1 MMRIK
6 SAFLALKKRFLFS
19 VLLLIQITFG
29 LATITSS
36 INVFY
41 NLHHLND
48 KSSSVLNV
56 DKTYL
61 INFETTADR
70 LQSKK
75 FNKEQIQEVYK
86 TIQQNKD
93 VISYGTYEQRV
104 IEIESSNRPLQTSM
118 ITDLKHKTFR
128 DDRPTIKTIFVDEN
142 YYKMLHLPLKSEEG
156 FLHEDFKK
164 NSEEKTK
171 VLMGSY
177 FKKYFQVG
185 DTINNQYTIIGFL
198 PENKFIVN
206 NNNPL
211 NAYLK
216 LDYAMIMP
224 MSSNRYEKYEAMFLR
239 LHQSTVLYLRK
250 DADVKKL
257 EESILLKGN
266 DGTFYLKSLG
276 NEINEGVTLDSY
288 SEIPQLIVG
297 ILFVLFSIVGIVVTT
312 IISILMRKRE
322 FGIKIAFGESK
333 FGMFIQIVLENI
345 IVAIV
350 GLGMSLVYF
359 SWRYGALLQMSK
371 DIKTATVLDFKL
383 DMPIL
388 FLVFL
393 FLLMIIIVSNVI
405 VFLYI
410 RKLEPKTLIGGME

>member
-6 SAFLALKKRFLFS
+6 SAFIALKKRFLFS

-48 KSSSVLNV
+48 KSSSALNV

-61 INFETTADR
+61 VTFERTTDR
-70 LQSKK
+70 LQSNQ
-75 FNKEQIQEVYK
+75 FNKEQIKAVYN
-86 TIQQNKD
+86 TIHQNKD
-93 VISYGTYEQRV
+93 VISYGTYEESL
-104 IEIESSNRPLQTSM
+104 IEIESSNRPLQNNM
-118 ITDLKHKTFR
+118 IADLKHKTFH
-128 DDRPTIKTIFVDEN
+128 DERPTVQTIVVDEN
-142 YYKMLHLPLKSEEG
+142 YYKLLGLHLKPKEG
-156 FLHEDFKK
+156 FLHEDFPK

-198 PENKFIVN
+198 PENKFIVDN
-206 NNNPL
+206 NTTNV
-211 NAYLK
+211 YLK

-224 MSSNRYEKYEAMFLR
+224 MSSNRYENYEGMFLR
-239 LHQSTVLYLRK
+239 LHQSTVLHLRK

-257 EESILLKGN
+257 EESIQLKGN
-266 DGTFYLKSLG
+266 GGTFHLKNLG
-276 NEINEGVTLDSY
+276 DEINIDVTLNSY
-288 SEIPQLIVG
+288 SELPQLIVG
-297 ILFVLFSIVGIVVTT
+297 ILFILFSIVGMAVTT
-312 IISILMRKRE
+312 IVSILMRKRE
-322 FGIKIAFGESK
+322 FGIKIVFGESK

-350 GLGMSLVYF
+350 GLGMSIAYF
-359 SWRYGALLQMSK
+359 SWRYGKLLQMSK
-371 DIKTATVLDFKL
+371 DFKAVSALDFKL

-393 FLLMIIIVSNVI
+393 FLLLIIIVSNVI
-405 VFLYI
+405 VFLFI

>member
-48 KSSSVLNV
+48 KSSSVLNA

-61 INFETTADR
+61 VTFEMTTDK
-70 LQSKK
+70 LQSNK

-93 VISYGTYEQRV
+93 VISYGTYEARV
-104 IEIESSNRPLQTSM
+104 IEIESSNRPFQNSM

-128 DDRPTIKTIFVDEN
+128 DDRPTITTIFVDEN
-142 YYKMLHLPLKSEEG
+142 YYKMLQLPLKSEEG

-185 DTINNQYTIIGFL
+185 DTINNQYTITGFL

-206 NNNPL
+206 NNTT
-211 NAYLK
+211 NAYSK
-216 LDYAMIMP
+216 LDYVMIIP
-224 MSSNRYEKYEAMFLR
+224 MSSNRVEKYEAMFLR

-257 EESILLKGN
+257 EESIQLKGN
-266 DGTFYLKSLG
+266 GGTFYLKNLG
-276 NEINEGVTLDSY
+276 DEINEDVTFNSY

-297 ILFVLFSIVGIVVTT
+297 ILFILFSIVGIVVTT

-359 SWRYGALLQMSK
+359 SWRYGVLLQMSK
-371 DIKTATVLDFKL
+371 DLKESTVLDFKL
-383 DMPIL
+383 NMPIL

-393 FLLMIIIVSNVI
+393 FLLLIIVVSNVI
-405 VFLYI
+405 VFLFI

>member
-48 KSSSVLNV
+48 KSSSVLNA

-61 INFETTADR
+61 VTFEMTTDK
-70 LQSKK
+70 LQSNK

-93 VISYGTYEQRV
+93 VISYGTYEARV
-104 IEIESSNRPLQTSM
+104 IEIESSNRPFQNSM

-128 DDRPTIKTIFVDEN
+128 DDRPTITTIFVDEN
-142 YYKMLHLPLKSEEG
+142 YYKMLQLPLKSEEG
-156 FLHEDFKK
+156 FLHEDFQK

-185 DTINNQYTIIGFL
+185 DTINNQYTITGFL

-206 NNNPL
+206 NNKT
-211 NAYLK
+211 NAYSK
-216 LDYAMIMP
+216 LDYVMIIP
-224 MSSNRYEKYEAMFLR
+224 MSSNRVEKYEAMFLR

-257 EESILLKGN
+257 EESIQLKGN
-266 DGTFYLKSLG
+266 GGTFYLKNLG
-276 NEINEGVTLDSY
+276 DEINEDVTFNSY

-297 ILFVLFSIVGIVVTT
+297 ILFILFSIVGIVVTT

-359 SWRYGALLQMSK
+359 SWRYGVLLQMSK
-371 DIKTATVLDFKL
+371 DLKESTVLDFKL
-383 DMPIL
+383 NMPIL

-393 FLLMIIIVSNVI
+393 FLLLIIVVSNVI
-405 VFLYI
+405 VFLFI

>member
-1 MMRIK
+1 MRIK
-6 SAFLALKKRFLFS
+6 SAFIALKKRFLFS

-41 NLHHLND
+41 NLNYLND
-48 KSSSVLNV
+48 KSSSVLNG

-61 INFETTADR
+61 VTFEMTTDR
-70 LQSKK
+70 LQSNP
-75 FNKEQIQEVYK
+75 FNKEKIQAVYN
-86 TIQQNKD
+86 TIHQNKD
-93 VISYGTYEQRV
+93 VISYGTYEERV
-104 IEIESSNRPLQTSM
+104 IEIESSNRPFQNSM
-118 ITDLKHKTFR
+118 ITDLKHKTFH
-128 DDRPTIKTIFVDEN
+128 DERPTIKTIFVDEN
-142 YYKMLHLPLKSEEG
+142 YYKMLHLPLKPEEG
-156 FLHEDFKK
+156 FSYDDFQK

-185 DTINNQYTIIGFL
+185 DTINNQYTITGFL

-206 NNNPL
+206 NNTTNT
-211 NAYLK
+211 YLK

-224 MSSNRYEKYEAMFLR
+224 MSFDRFEKYEAMFLR
-239 LHQSTVLYLRK
+239 LHQSTVLYLQK
-250 DADVKKL
+250 GADVKKL
-257 EESILLKGN
+257 EESIQLKGN
-266 DGTFYLKSLG
+266 GGTFHLKSLG
-276 NEINEGVTLDSY
+276 DEINEDVTLNGY

-297 ILFVLFSIVGIVVTT
+297 ILFIVFSIVGIVVTT
-312 IISILMRKRE
+312 IVSILMRKRE

-345 IVAIV
+345 IVAIT
-350 GLGMSLVYF
+350 GLGMSIAYF
-359 SWRYGALLQMSK
+359 SWRYGVLLQMSK
-371 DIKTATVLDFKL
+371 DLKEATVLDFKL

-393 FLLMIIIVSNVI
+393 FLLLIIIVSNVT
-405 VFLYI
+405 VFLFI

>member
-1 MMRIK
+1 MRIK
-6 SAFLALKKRFLFS
+6 SAFIALKKRFLFS

-48 KSSSVLNV
+48 KSSSALNV

-61 INFETTADR
+61 VTFERTTDR
-70 LQSKK
+70 LQSNQ
-75 FNKEQIQEVYK
+75 FNKEQIQAFYN
-86 TIQQNKD
+86 TIHQNKD
-93 VISYGTYEQRV
+93 VISYGTYEESL
-104 IEIESSNRPLQTSM
+104 IEIESSNRPLQNNM
-118 ITDLKHKTFR
+118 IADLKHKTFH
-128 DDRPTIKTIFVDEN
+128 DERPTVQTIVVDEN
-142 YYKMLHLPLKSEEG
+142 YYKLLGLHLKPKEG
-156 FLHEDFKK
+156 FLHEDFPK

-198 PENKFIVN
+198 PENKFIVDN
-206 NNNPL
+206 NTTNV
-211 NAYLK
+211 YLK

-224 MSSNRYEKYEAMFLR
+224 MSSNRYENYEGMFLR
-239 LHQSTVLYLRK
+239 LHQSTVLHLRK

-257 EESILLKGN
+257 EESIQLKGN
-266 DGTFYLKSLG
+266 GGTFHLKNLG
-276 NEINEGVTLDSY
+276 DEINIDVTLNSY
-288 SEIPQLIVG
+288 SELPQLIVG
-297 ILFVLFSIVGIVVTT
+297 ILFILFSIVGMAVTT
-312 IISILMRKRE
+312 IVSILMRKRE
-322 FGIKIAFGESK
+322 FGIKIVFGESK

-345 IVAIV
+345 IVAIA
-350 GLGMSLVYF
+350 GLGMSIAYF
-359 SWRYGALLQMSK
+359 SWRYGKLLQMSK
-371 DIKTATVLDFKL
+371 DFKAVSALDFKL

-393 FLLMIIIVSNVI
+393 FLLLIIIVSNVI
-405 VFLYI
+405 VFLFI

>member
-1 MMRIK
+1 MRIK
-6 SAFLALKKRFLFS
+6 SAFIALKKRFLFS

-41 NLHHLND
+41 NLHYLND

-61 INFETTADR
+61 VTFEMTTDR
-70 LQSKK
+70 LQSNQ
-75 FNKEQIQEVYK
+75 FNEEKIQSVYN
-86 TIQQNKD
+86 TIHQNKD
-93 VISYGTYEQRV
+93 VISYGTYEERV
-104 IEIESSNRPLQTSM
+104 IEIESSNRPFQNSM
-118 ITDLKHKTFR
+118 ITDLKHKTFH
-128 DDRPTIKTIFVDEN
+128 DERPTIKTIFVDEN
-142 YYKMLHLPLKSEEG
+142 YYRMLRLPLKPEEG
-156 FLHEDFKK
+156 FSYDDFQK

-206 NNNPL
+206 NNMTNT
-211 NAYLK
+211 YLK

-224 MSSNRYEKYEAMFLR
+224 MSFDRFEKYEAMFLR
-239 LHQSTVLYLRK
+239 LHQSTVLYLQK
-250 DADVKKL
+250 GADVKKL
-257 EESILLKGN
+257 EDSIQLKGN
-266 DGTFYLKSLG
+266 GGTFHLKSLG
-276 NEINEGVTLDSY
+276 DEINEDVTLNGY

-297 ILFVLFSIVGIVVTT
+297 ILFIVFSIVGIVVTT
-312 IISILMRKRE
+312 IVSILMRKRE

-333 FGMFIQIVLENI
+333 FGMFIQILLENI
-345 IVAIV
+345 IVAIT
-350 GLGMSLVYF
+350 GLGMSIAYF
-359 SWRYGALLQMSK
+359 SWRYGVLLQMSK
-371 DIKTATVLDFKL
+371 DLKEATVLDFKL

-393 FLLMIIIVSNVI
+393 FLLLIIIVSNVI
-405 VFLYI
+405 VFLFI
-410 RKLEPKTLIGGME
+410 RKLEPKILIGGME

>member
-1 MMRIK
+1 MRIK

-41 NLHHLND
+41 NLHYLND

-61 INFETTADR
+61 VTFEMTTDR
-70 LQSKK
+70 LQSNQ
-75 FNKEQIQEVYK
+75 FNKEKIQAVYN
-86 TIQQNKD
+86 TIHQNKD
-93 VISYGTYEQRV
+93 VISYGTYEERV
-104 IEIESSNRPLQTSM
+104 IEIESSNRPFQNSM
-118 ITDLKHKTFR
+118 ITDLKHKTFH
-128 DDRPTIKTIFVDEN
+128 DERPTIKTIFVDEN
-142 YYKMLHLPLKSEEG
+142 YYKMLHLPLKPEES
-156 FLHEDFKK
+156 FSHDDFQK

-185 DTINNQYTIIGFL
+185 DTINNQYTITGFL

-206 NNNPL
+206 NNTTNT
-211 NAYLK
+211 YLK

-224 MSSNRYEKYEAMFLR
+224 MSFDRFEKYEAMFLR
-239 LHQSTVLYLRK
+239 LHQSTVLYLQK
-250 DADVKKL
+250 GADVKKL
-257 EESILLKGN
+257 EEEIQLKGN
-266 DGTFYLKSLG
+266 GGTFHLKSLG
-276 NEINEGVTLDSY
+276 DEINEDVTLNGY

-297 ILFVLFSIVGIVVTT
+297 ILFIVFSIVGIVVTT
-312 IISILMRKRE
+312 IVSILMRKRE

-345 IVAIV
+345 IVAIT
-350 GLGMSLVYF
+350 GLGMSIAYF
-359 SWRYGALLQMSK
+359 SWRYGVLLQMSK
-371 DIKTATVLDFKL
+371 DLKEATVLDFKL

-388 FLVFL
+388 LLVFL
-393 FLLMIIIVSNVI
+393 FLLLIIIVSNVI
-405 VFLYI
+405 VFLFI

>member
-1 MMRIK
+1 MRIK

-41 NLHHLND
+41 NLYHLND

-61 INFETTADR
+61 VTFERTTDR
-70 LQSKK
+70 LQSNQ
-75 FNKEQIQEVYK
+75 FNKEQIQAVYN
-86 TIQQNKD
+86 TIHQNKD
-93 VISYGTYEQRV
+93 VISYGTYEESL
-104 IEIESSNRPLQTSM
+104 IEIESSNRPLQNSM
-118 ITDLKHKTFR
+118 IADLKHKTFH
-128 DDRPTIKTIFVDEN
+128 DERPTVQTIVVDEN
-142 YYKMLHLPLKSEEG
+142 YYKLLHLPLKPEEV
-156 FLHEDFKK
+156 FLHEDFQK
-164 NSEEKTK
+164 NSEDKTK

-198 PENKFIVN
+198 PENKFIVDN
-206 NNNPL
+206 NSTNV
-211 NAYLK
+211 YLK

-224 MSSNRYEKYEAMFLR
+224 MSFDRYENYEGMFLR
-239 LHQSTVLYLRK
+239 LHQSTVLHLQK
-250 DADVKKL
+250 DADIKKL
-257 EESILLKGN
+257 EESIQLKGN
-266 DGTFYLKSLG
+266 GGTFHLKNLG
-276 NEINEGVTLDSY
+276 DEINIDFTLNSY
-288 SEIPQLIVG
+288 SEIPQLIIG
-297 ILFVLFSIVGIVVTT
+297 ILFILFSIVGIVVTT
-312 IISILMRKRE
+312 IVSILMRKRE
-322 FGIKIAFGESK
+322 FGIKIVFGESK

-350 GLGMSLVYF
+350 GLAMSLVYF
-359 SWRYGALLQMSK
+359 SWRYGRLLQMSK
-371 DIKTATVLDFKL
+371 DFKVASVLDFKL

-393 FLLMIIIVSNVI
+393 FLLLIIVVSNVI
-405 VFLYI
+405 VFLFI

>member
-48 KSSSVLNV
+48 KSSSVLNA

-61 INFETTADR
+61 VTFEMTTDK
-70 LQSKK
+70 LQSNK

-86 TIQQNKD
+86 TFQQNKD
-93 VISYGTYEQRV
+93 VISYGTYETRV
-104 IEIESSNRPLQTSM
+104 IEIESSNRPFQNSM

-128 DDRPTIKTIFVDEN
+128 DDRPTITTIFVDEN
-142 YYKMLHLPLKSEEG
+142 YYKMLQLPLKSEEG
-156 FLHEDFKK
+156 FLHEDFQK

-185 DTINNQYTIIGFL
+185 DTINNQYTITGFL

-206 NNNPL
+206 NNTT
-211 NAYLK
+211 NAYSK
-216 LDYAMIMP
+216 LDYVMIIP
-224 MSSNRYEKYEAMFLR
+224 MSSNRVEKYEAMFLR

-257 EESILLKGN
+257 EESIQLKGN
-266 DGTFYLKSLG
+266 GGTFYLKNLG
-276 NEINEGVTLDSY
+276 DEINEDVTFNSY

-297 ILFVLFSIVGIVVTT
+297 ILFILFSIVGIVVTT
-312 IISILMRKRE
+312 IISFLMRKRE

-359 SWRYGALLQMSK
+359 SWRYGVLLQMSK
-371 DIKTATVLDFKL
+371 DLKESTVLDFKL
-383 DMPIL
+383 NMPIL

-393 FLLMIIIVSNVI
+393 FLLLIIVVSNVI
-405 VFLYI
+405 VFLFI

>member
-1 MMRIK
+1 MRIK

-61 INFETTADR
+61 VTFERTTDR
-70 LQSKK
+70 LQSNQ
-75 FNKEQIQEVYK
+75 FNKEQIQAVYN
-86 TIQQNKD
+86 TIHQNKD
-93 VISYGTYEQRV
+93 VISYGTYEESL
-104 IEIESSNRPLQTSM
+104 IEIESSNRPLQNSM
-118 ITDLKHKTFR
+118 IADLKHKTFH
-128 DDRPTIKTIFVDEN
+128 DERPTVQTIVVDEN
-142 YYKMLHLPLKSEEG
+142 YYKLLHLPLKPEEV
-156 FLHEDFKK
+156 FLHEDFQK
-164 NSEEKTK
+164 NSEDKTK

-198 PENKFIVN
+198 PENKFIVDN
-206 NNNPL
+206 NSTNV
-211 NAYLK
+211 YLK

-224 MSSNRYEKYEAMFLR
+224 MSFDRYENYEGMFLR
-239 LHQSTVLYLRK
+239 LHQSTVLHLQK
-250 DADVKKL
+250 DADIKKL
-257 EESILLKGN
+257 EESIQLKGN
-266 DGTFYLKSLG
+266 GGTFHLKNLG
-276 NEINEGVTLDSY
+276 DEINIDFTLNSY
-288 SEIPQLIVG
+288 SEIPQLIIG
-297 ILFVLFSIVGIVVTT
+297 ILFILFSIVGIVVTT
-312 IISILMRKRE
+312 IVSILMRKRE
-322 FGIKIAFGESK
+322 FGIKIVFGESK

-359 SWRYGALLQMSK
+359 SWRYGRLLQMSK
-371 DIKTATVLDFKL
+371 DFKVASVLDFKL

-393 FLLMIIIVSNVI
+393 FLLLIIVVSNVI
-405 VFLYI
+405 VFLFI

>member
-61 INFETTADR
+61 VTFERTTDR
-70 LQSKK
+70 LQSNQ
-75 FNKEQIQEVYK
+75 FNKEQIQAVYN
-86 TIQQNKD
+86 TIHQNKD
-93 VISYGTYEQRV
+93 VISYGTYEESL
-104 IEIESSNRPLQTSM
+104 IEIESSNRPLQNSM
-118 ITDLKHKTFR
+118 IADLKHKTFH
-128 DDRPTIKTIFVDEN
+128 DERPTVQTIVVDEN
-142 YYKMLHLPLKSEEG
+142 YYKLLHLPLKPEEV
-156 FLHEDFKK
+156 FLHEDFQK
-164 NSEEKTK
+164 NSEDKTK

-206 NNNPL
+206 NNSTNV
-211 NAYLK
+211 YLK

-224 MSSNRYEKYEAMFLR
+224 MSSDRYENYEGMFLR
-239 LHQSTVLYLRK
+239 LHQSTVLHLQK
-250 DADVKKL
+250 DADIKKL
-257 EESILLKGN
+257 EESIQLKGN
-266 DGTFYLKSLG
+266 GGTFHLKNLG
-276 NEINEGVTLDSY
+276 AEINIDVTLNSY
-288 SEIPQLIVG
+288 SEIPQLIIG
-297 ILFVLFSIVGIVVTT
+297 ILFILFSIVGIVVTT
-312 IISILMRKRE
+312 IVSILMRKRE
-322 FGIKIAFGESK
+322 FGIKIVFGESK

-345 IVAIV
+345 IVAIA
-350 GLGMSLVYF
+350 GLGMSIAYF
-359 SWRYGALLQMSK
+359 SWRYGKLLQMSK
-371 DIKTATVLDFKL
+371 DFRAVSVLDFKL
-383 DMPIL
+383 NMPIL

-393 FLLMIIIVSNVI
+393 FLLLIIVVSNVI
-405 VFLYI
+405 VFLFI

>member
-1 MMRIK
+1 MRIK

-41 NLHHLND
+41 NLYHLND

-61 INFETTADR
+61 VTFERTTDR
-70 LQSKK
+70 LQSNQ
-75 FNKEQIQEVYK
+75 FNKEQIQAVYN
-86 TIQQNKD
+86 TIHQNKD
-93 VISYGTYEQRV
+93 VISYGTYEESL
-104 IEIESSNRPLQTSM
+104 IEIESSNRPLQNSM
-118 ITDLKHKTFR
+118 IADLKHKTFH
-128 DDRPTIKTIFVDEN
+128 DERPTVQTIVVDEN
-142 YYKMLHLPLKSEEG
+142 YYKLLHLPLKPEEV
-156 FLHEDFKK
+156 FLHEDFQK
-164 NSEEKTK
+164 NSEDKTK

-198 PENKFIVN
+198 PENKFIVDN
-206 NNNPL
+206 NSTNV
-211 NAYLK
+211 YLK

-224 MSSNRYEKYEAMFLR
+224 MSFDRYENYEGMFLR
-239 LHQSTVLYLRK
+239 LHQSTVLHLQK
-250 DADVKKL
+250 DADIKKL
-257 EESILLKGN
+257 EESIQLKGN
-266 DGTFYLKSLG
+266 GGTFHLKNLG
-276 NEINEGVTLDSY
+276 DEINIDVTLNSY
-288 SEIPQLIVG
+288 SEIPQLIIG
-297 ILFVLFSIVGIVVTT
+297 ILFILFSIVGIVVTT
-312 IISILMRKRE
+312 IVSILMRKRE
-322 FGIKIAFGESK
+322 FGIKIVFGESK

-345 IVAIV
+345 IVAIA

-359 SWRYGALLQMSK
+359 SWRYGRLLQMSK
-371 DIKTATVLDFKL
+371 DFKVASVLDFKL
-383 DMPIL
+383 NMPIL

-393 FLLMIIIVSNVI
+393 FLLLIIVVSNVI
-405 VFLYI
+405 VFLFI

>member
-1 MMRIK
+1 MRIK
-6 SAFLALKKRFLFS
+6 SAFIALKKRFLFS

-48 KSSSVLNV
+48 KSSSALNV

-61 INFETTADR
+61 VTFERMTDR
-70 LQSKK
+70 LQSNQ
-75 FNKEQIQEVYK
+75 FNKEQIQAVYN
-86 TIQQNKD
+86 TIHQNKD
-93 VISYGTYEQRV
+93 VISYGTYEESL
-104 IEIESSNRPLQTSM
+104 IEIESSNRPLQNSM
-118 ITDLKHKTFR
+118 IADLKHKTFH
-128 DDRPTIKTIFVDEN
+128 DERPTVQTIVVDEN
-142 YYKMLHLPLKSEEG
+142 YYKLLGLHLKPKEG
-156 FLHEDFKK
+156 FLHEDFPK

-198 PENKFIVN
+198 PENKFIVDN
-206 NNNPL
+206 NTTNV
-211 NAYLK
+211 YLK

-224 MSSNRYEKYEAMFLR
+224 MSSNRYENYEGMFLR
-239 LHQSTVLYLRK
+239 LHQSTVLHLRK

-257 EESILLKGN
+257 EELIQLKGN
-266 DGTFYLKSLG
+266 GGTFHLKNLG
-276 NEINEGVTLDSY
+276 DEINIDVTLNSY

-297 ILFVLFSIVGIVVTT
+297 ILFILFSIVGMAVTT
-312 IISILMRKRE
+312 IVSILMRKRE
-322 FGIKIAFGESK
+322 FGIKIVFGESK

-345 IVAIV
+345 IVAIA
-350 GLGMSLVYF
+350 GLGMSIAYF
-359 SWRYGALLQMSK
+359 SWRYGKLLQMSK
-371 DIKTATVLDFKL
+371 DFKAVSALDFKL

-393 FLLMIIIVSNVI
+393 FLLLIIIVSNVI
-405 VFLYI
+405 VFLFI

>member
-41 NLHHLND
+41 NLYHLND

-61 INFETTADR
+61 VTFERATDR
-70 LQSKK
+70 LQSNQ
-75 FNKEQIQEVYK
+75 FNKEQIQAVYN
-86 TIQQNKD
+86 TIHQNKD
-93 VISYGTYEQRV
+93 VISYGTYEESL
-104 IEIESSNRPLQTSM
+104 IEIESSNRPLQNSM
-118 ITDLKHKTFR
+118 IADLKHKTFH
-128 DDRPTIKTIFVDEN
+128 DERPTVQTIVVDEN
-142 YYKMLHLPLKSEEG
+142 YYKLLHLPLKPEEV
-156 FLHEDFKK
+156 FLHEDFQK
-164 NSEEKTK
+164 NSEDKTK

-198 PENKFIVN
+198 PENKFIVDN
-206 NNNPL
+206 NSTNV
-211 NAYLK
+211 YLK

-224 MSSNRYEKYEAMFLR
+224 MSFDRYENYEGMFLR
-239 LHQSTVLYLRK
+239 LHQSTVLHLQK
-250 DADVKKL
+250 DADIKKL
-257 EESILLKGN
+257 EESIQLKGN
-266 DGTFYLKSLG
+266 GGTFHLKNLG
-276 NEINEGVTLDSY
+276 DEINIDVTLNSY
-288 SEIPQLIVG
+288 SEIPQLIIG
-297 ILFVLFSIVGIVVTT
+297 ILFILFSIVGIVVTT
-312 IISILMRKRE
+312 IVSILMRKRE
-322 FGIKIAFGESK
+322 FGIKIVFGESK

-345 IVAIV
+345 IVAIA

-359 SWRYGALLQMSK
+359 SWRYGRLLQMSK
-371 DIKTATVLDFKL
+371 DFKVASVLDFKL
-383 DMPIL
+383 NMPII

-393 FLLMIIIVSNVI
+393 FLLLIIIVSNFI
-405 VFLYI
+405 VFLFI

>member
-1 MMRIK
+1 M
-6 SAFLALKKRFLFS
+6 
-19 VLLLIQITFG
+19 T
-29 LATITSS
+29 
-36 INVFY
+36 
-41 NLHHLND
+41 
-48 KSSSVLNV
+48 
-56 DKTYL
+56 
-61 INFETTADR
+61 
-70 LQSKK
+70 
-75 FNKEQIQEVYK
+75 
-86 TIQQNKD
+86 
-93 VISYGTYEQRV
+93 
-104 IEIESSNRPLQTSM
+104 
-118 ITDLKHKTFR
+118 
-128 DDRPTIKTIFVDEN
+128 RPTITTIFVDEN
-142 YYKMLHLPLKSEEG
+142 YYKMLQLPLKSEEG
-156 FLHEDFKK
+156 FLHEDFQK

-185 DTINNQYTIIGFL
+185 DTINNQYTITGFL

-206 NNNPL
+206 NNTT
-211 NAYLK
+211 NAYSK
-216 LDYAMIMP
+216 LDYVMIIP
-224 MSSNRYEKYEAMFLR
+224 MSSNRVEKYEAMFLR

-257 EESILLKGN
+257 EESIQLKGN
-266 DGTFYLKSLG
+266 GGTFYLKNLG
-276 NEINEGVTLDSY
+276 DEINEDVTFNSY

-297 ILFVLFSIVGIVVTT
+297 ILFILFSIVGIVVTT

-359 SWRYGALLQMSK
+359 SWRYGVLLQMSK
-371 DIKTATVLDFKL
+371 DLKESTVLDFKL
-383 DMPIL
+383 NMPIL

-393 FLLMIIIVSNVI
+393 FLLLIIVVSNVI
-405 VFLYI
+405 VFLFI

>member
-1 MMRIK
+1 M
-6 SAFLALKKRFLFS
+6 
-19 VLLLIQITFG
+19 
-29 LATITSS
+29 
-36 INVFY
+36 
-41 NLHHLND
+41 
-48 KSSSVLNV
+48 
-56 DKTYL
+56 
-61 INFETTADR
+61 
-70 LQSKK
+70 
-75 FNKEQIQEVYK
+75 VYK

-118 ITDLKHKTFR
+118 INDLKHKTYH

-142 YYKMLHLPLKSEEG
+142 YYKLLHLPLKFEEG
-156 FLHEDFKK
+156 FLHEDFQK

-185 DTINNQYTIIGFL
+185 DTINNQYTITGFL

-206 NNNPL
+206 NNTTNT
-211 NAYLK
+211 YLK

-239 LHQSTVLYLRK
+239 LHQSTVLYLQK
-250 DADVKKL
+250 GADIKKL
-257 EESILLKGN
+257 EESIQLKGN

-276 NEINEGVTLDSY
+276 EEINEGVTLDSY

-297 ILFVLFSIVGIVVTT
+297 ILFILFSIVGIVVTT

-371 DIKTATVLDFKL
+371 DIKTVTVLDFKL

-393 FLLMIIIVSNVI
+393 FLLLIIVVSNVI
-405 VFLYI
+405 VFLFI

>member
-70 LQSKK
+70 SQSNK

-118 ITDLKHKTFR
+118 INDLKHKTYH

-142 YYKMLHLPLKSEEG
+142 YYKLLHLPLKFEEG
-156 FLHEDFKK
+156 FLHEDFQK

-185 DTINNQYTIIGFL
+185 DTINNQYTITGFL

-206 NNNPL
+206 NNTTNT
-211 NAYLK
+211 YLK

-224 MSSNRYEKYEAMFLR
+224 MSSNRYENYEGMFLR
-239 LHQSTVLYLRK
+239 LHQSTVLHLRK

-257 EESILLKGN
+257 EKSIQLKGN
-266 DGTFYLKSLG
+266 GGTFYLKNLG
-276 NEINEGVTLDSY
+276 DEINIDVTLNSY

-297 ILFVLFSIVGIVVTT
+297 ILFILFSIVGIVVTT

-322 FGIKIAFGESK
+322 FGIKIVFGESK
-333 FGMFIQIVLENI
+333 FGMFIQIVIENI

-350 GLGMSLVYF
+350 GLGMSIAYF
-359 SWRYGALLQMSK
+359 SWRYGTLLQMSK
-371 DIKTATVLDFKL
+371 DFKAVSALDFKL

-393 FLLMIIIVSNVI
+393 FLLLIIVVSNVI
-405 VFLYI
+405 VFLFI

>member
-1 MMRIK
+1 MRIK
-6 SAFLALKKRFLFS
+6 SAFIALKKRFLFS

-48 KSSSVLNV
+48 KSSSALNV

-61 INFETTADR
+61 VTFERTTDR
-70 LQSKK
+70 LQSNQ
-75 FNKEQIQEVYK
+75 FNKEQIQAVYN
-86 TIQQNKD
+86 TIHQNKD
-93 VISYGTYEQRV
+93 VISYGTYEESL
-104 IEIESSNRPLQTSM
+104 IEIESSNRPLQNNM
-118 ITDLKHKTFR
+118 IADLKHKTFH
-128 DDRPTIKTIFVDEN
+128 DERPTVQTIVVDEN
-142 YYKMLHLPLKSEEG
+142 YYKLLGLHLKPKEG
-156 FLHEDFKK
+156 FLHEDFPK

-198 PENKFIVN
+198 PENKFIVDN
-206 NNNPL
+206 NTTNV
-211 NAYLK
+211 YLK

-224 MSSNRYEKYEAMFLR
+224 MSSNRYENYEGMFLR
-239 LHQSTVLYLRK
+239 LHQSTVLHLRK

-257 EESILLKGN
+257 EESIQLKGN
-266 DGTFYLKSLG
+266 GGTFHLKNLG
-276 NEINEGVTLDSY
+276 DEINIDVTLNSY
-288 SEIPQLIVG
+288 SELPQLIVG
-297 ILFVLFSIVGIVVTT
+297 ILFILFSIVGMAVTT
-312 IISILMRKRE
+312 IVSILMRKRE
-322 FGIKIAFGESK
+322 FGIKIVFGESK

-345 IVAIV
+345 IVAIA
-350 GLGMSLVYF
+350 GLGMSIAYL
-359 SWRYGALLQMSK
+359 SWRYGKLLQMSK
-371 DIKTATVLDFKL
+371 DFKAVSALDFKL

-393 FLLMIIIVSNVI
+393 FLLLIIIVSNVI
-405 VFLYI
+405 VFLFI

>member
-6 SAFLALKKRFLFS
+6 SAFIALKKRFLFS

-104 IEIESSNRPLQTSM
+104 IEIESSNRTLQTSM
-118 ITDLKHKTFR
+118 ITDLKHKTFY

-142 YYKMLHLPLKSEEG
+142 YYKLLHLPLKFEEG
-156 FLHEDFKK
+156 FLHEDFQK
-164 NSEEKTK
+164 NSEDKTK

-185 DTINNQYTIIGFL
+185 DTINNQYTITGFL

-206 NNNPL
+206 NNTTNT
-211 NAYLK
+211 YLK

-239 LHQSTVLYLRK
+239 LHQSTVLYLQK
-250 DADVKKL
+250 GADIKKL
-257 EESILLKGN
+257 EESIQLKGN

-276 NEINEGVTLDSY
+276 EEINEGVTLDSY

-297 ILFVLFSIVGIVVTT
+297 ILFILFSIVGIVVTT
-312 IISILMRKRE
+312 IISIMMRKRE
-322 FGIKIAFGESK
+322 FGIKLVFGESK

-371 DIKTATVLDFKL
+371 DLKTATVLDFKL

-393 FLLMIIIVSNVI
+393 FLLLIIIVSNVI
-405 VFLYI
+405 VFLFI

>member
-29 LATITSS
+29 LATIASS

-48 KSSSVLNV
+48 KSSSALNV

-61 INFETTADR
+61 VTFERTTDR
-70 LQSKK
+70 LQSNQ

-86 TIQQNKD
+86 TIHQNKD
-93 VISYGTYEQRV
+93 VISYGTYEESL
-104 IEIESSNRPLQTSM
+104 IEIESSNRQLQNSM
-118 ITDLKHKTFR
+118 IADLKHKTFH
-128 DDRPTIKTIFVDEN
+128 DERPTVQTIVVDEN
-142 YYKMLHLPLKSEEG
+142 YYKLLGLPLKPEEG
-156 FLHEDFKK
+156 FLHEDFPK

-198 PENKFIVN
+198 PENKFIVDN
-206 NNNPL
+206 NTTNV
-211 NAYLK
+211 YLK

-224 MSSNRYEKYEAMFLR
+224 MSSNRYENYEGMFLR
-239 LHQSTVLYLRK
+239 LHQSTVLHLRK

-257 EESILLKGN
+257 EKSIQLKGN
-266 DGTFYLKSLG
+266 GGTFYLKNLG
-276 NEINEGVTLDSY
+276 DEINIDVTLNSY

-297 ILFVLFSIVGIVVTT
+297 ILFILFSIVGIVVTT

-322 FGIKIAFGESK
+322 FGIKIVFGESK
-333 FGMFIQIVLENI
+333 FGMFIQIVIENI

-350 GLGMSLVYF
+350 GLGMSIAYF
-359 SWRYGALLQMSK
+359 SWRYGTLLQMSK
-371 DIKTATVLDFKL
+371 DFKAVSALDFKL

-393 FLLMIIIVSNVI
+393 FLLLIIVVSNVI
-405 VFLYI
+405 VFLFI

>member
-6 SAFLALKKRFLFS
+6 SAFIALKKRFLFS

-61 INFETTADR
+61 VTFERTTDR
-70 LQSKK
+70 LQSNQ
-75 FNKEQIQEVYK
+75 FNKEQIQAVYN
-86 TIQQNKD
+86 TIHQNKD
-93 VISYGTYEQRV
+93 VISYGTYEESL
-104 IEIESSNRPLQTSM
+104 IEIESSNRPLQNSM
-118 ITDLKHKTFR
+118 IADLKHKTFH
-128 DDRPTIKTIFVDEN
+128 DERPTVQTIVVDEN
-142 YYKMLHLPLKSEEG
+142 YYKLLHLPLKPEEV
-156 FLHEDFKK
+156 FLHEDFQK
-164 NSEEKTK
+164 NSEDKTK

-206 NNNPL
+206 NNSTNV
-211 NAYLK
+211 YLK
-216 LDYAMIMP
+216 LDYTMIMP
-224 MSSNRYEKYEAMFLR
+224 MSSDRYENYEGIFLR
-239 LHQSTVLYLRK
+239 LHQSTVLHLQK
-250 DADVKKL
+250 DADIKKL
-257 EESILLKGN
+257 EESIQLKGN
-266 DGTFYLKSLG
+266 GGTFHLKNLG
-276 NEINEGVTLDSY
+276 DEINIDVTLNSY
-288 SEIPQLIVG
+288 SEIPQLIIG
-297 ILFVLFSIVGIVVTT
+297 ILFILFSIVGIVVTT
-312 IISILMRKRE
+312 IVSILMRKRE
-322 FGIKIAFGESK
+322 FGIKIVFGESK

-345 IVAIV
+345 IVAIA

-359 SWRYGALLQMSK
+359 SWRYGRLLQMSK
-371 DIKTATVLDFKL
+371 DFKVASVLDFKL
-383 DMPIL
+383 NMPII

-393 FLLMIIIVSNVI
+393 FLLLIIIVSNFI
-405 VFLYI
+405 VFLFI

>member
-1 MMRIK
+1 MRIK
-6 SAFLALKKRFLFS
+6 SAFIALKKRFLFS

-41 NLHHLND
+41 NLNYLND
-48 KSSSVLNV
+48 KSSSVLNG

-61 INFETTADR
+61 VTFEMTTDR
-70 LQSKK
+70 LQSNQ
-75 FNKEQIQEVYK
+75 FNKEKIQAVYN
-86 TIQQNKD
+86 TIHQNKD
-93 VISYGTYEQRV
+93 VISYGTYEERV
-104 IEIESSNRPLQTSM
+104 IEIESSNRPFQNSM
-118 ITDLKHKTFR
+118 ITDLKHKTFH
-128 DDRPTIKTIFVDEN
+128 DERPTIKTIFVDEN
-142 YYKMLHLPLKSEEG
+142 YYKMLHLPLKPEEG
-156 FLHEDFKK
+156 FSYDDFQK

-185 DTINNQYTIIGFL
+185 DTINNQYTITGFL

-206 NNNPL
+206 NNTTNT
-211 NAYLK
+211 YLK

-224 MSSNRYEKYEAMFLR
+224 MSFDRFEKYEAMFLR
-239 LHQSTVLYLRK
+239 LHQSTVLYLQK
-250 DADVKKL
+250 GADVKKL
-257 EESILLKGN
+257 EESIQLKGN
-266 DGTFYLKSLG
+266 GGTFHLKSLG
-276 NEINEGVTLDSY
+276 DEINEDVTLNGY

-297 ILFVLFSIVGIVVTT
+297 ILFIVFSIVGIVVTT
-312 IISILMRKRE
+312 IVSILMRKRE

-345 IVAIV
+345 IVAIT
-350 GLGMSLVYF
+350 GLGMSIAYF
-359 SWRYGALLQMSK
+359 SWRYGVLLQMSK
-371 DIKTATVLDFKL
+371 DLKEATVLDFKL

-393 FLLMIIIVSNVI
+393 FLLLIIIVSNVT
-405 VFLYI
+405 VFLFI

>member
-1 MMRIK
+1 MRIK
-6 SAFLALKKRFLFS
+6 SAFLALKKRLLFS

-70 LQSKK
+70 SQSNK

-118 ITDLKHKTFR
+118 INDLKHKTYH

-142 YYKMLHLPLKSEEG
+142 YYKLLHLPLKFEEG
-156 FLHEDFKK
+156 FLHEDFQK

-185 DTINNQYTIIGFL
+185 DTINNQYTITGFL

-206 NNNPL
+206 NNTTNT
-211 NAYLK
+211 YLK

-239 LHQSTVLYLRK
+239 LHQSTVLYLQK
-250 DADVKKL
+250 GADIKKL
-257 EESILLKGN
+257 EESIQLKGN

-276 NEINEGVTLDSY
+276 EEINEGVTLDSY

-297 ILFVLFSIVGIVVTT
+297 ILFILFSIVGIVVTT

-371 DIKTATVLDFKL
+371 DIKTVTVLDFKL

-393 FLLMIIIVSNVI
+393 FLLLIIVVSNVI
-405 VFLYI
+405 VFLFI

>member
-1 MMRIK
+1 MRIK
-6 SAFLALKKRFLFS
+6 SAFLALKKRFLFA

-41 NLHHLND
+41 NLHYLND

-61 INFETTADR
+61 VTFEMTTDR
-70 LQSKK
+70 LQSNQ
-75 FNKEQIQEVYK
+75 FNKEKIQAVYN
-86 TIQQNKD
+86 TIHQNKD
-93 VISYGTYEQRV
+93 VISYGTYEERV
-104 IEIESSNRPLQTSM
+104 IEIESSNRPFQNSM
-118 ITDLKHKTFR
+118 ITDLKHKTFH
-128 DDRPTIKTIFVDEN
+128 DERPTIKTIFVDEN
-142 YYKMLHLPLKSEEG
+142 YYKMLHLPLKPEES
-156 FLHEDFKK
+156 FSHDDFQK

-185 DTINNQYTIIGFL
+185 DTINNQYTITGFL

-206 NNNPL
+206 NNTTNT
-211 NAYLK
+211 YLK

-224 MSSNRYEKYEAMFLR
+224 MSFDRFEKYEAMFLR
-239 LHQSTVLYLRK
+239 LHQSTVLYLQK
-250 DADVKKL
+250 GADVKKL
-257 EESILLKGN
+257 EEAIQLKGN
-266 DGTFYLKSLG
+266 GGTFHLKSLG
-276 NEINEGVTLDSY
+276 DEINEDVTLNGY

-297 ILFVLFSIVGIVVTT
+297 ILFIVFSIVGIVVTT
-312 IISILMRKRE
+312 IVSILMRKRE

-345 IVAIV
+345 IVAIT
-350 GLGMSLVYF
+350 GLGMSIAYF
-359 SWRYGALLQMSK
+359 SWRYGVLLQMSK
-371 DIKTATVLDFKL
+371 DLKEATVLDFKL

-388 FLVFL
+388 LLVFL
-393 FLLMIIIVSNVI
+393 FLLLIIIVSNVI
-405 VFLYI
+405 VFLFI

>member
-61 INFETTADR
+61 VTFERTTDR
-70 LQSKK
+70 LQSNQ
-75 FNKEQIQEVYK
+75 FNKEQIQAVYN
-86 TIQQNKD
+86 TIHQNKD
-93 VISYGTYEQRV
+93 VISYGTYEESL
-104 IEIESSNRPLQTSM
+104 IEIESSNRPLQNSM
-118 ITDLKHKTFR
+118 IADLKHKTFH
-128 DDRPTIKTIFVDEN
+128 DERPTVQTIVVDEN
-142 YYKMLHLPLKSEEG
+142 YYKLLHLPLKPEEV
-156 FLHEDFKK
+156 FLHEDFQK
-164 NSEEKTK
+164 NSEDKTK

-198 PENKFIVN
+198 PENKFIVDN
-206 NNNPL
+206 NSTNV
-211 NAYLK
+211 YLK

-224 MSSNRYEKYEAMFLR
+224 MSFDRYENYEGMFLR
-239 LHQSTVLYLRK
+239 LHQSTVLHLQK
-250 DADVKKL
+250 DADIKKL
-257 EESILLKGN
+257 EESIQLKGN
-266 DGTFYLKSLG
+266 GGTFHLKNLG
-276 NEINEGVTLDSY
+276 DEINIDVTLNSY
-288 SEIPQLIVG
+288 SEIPQLIIG
-297 ILFVLFSIVGIVVTT
+297 ILFILFSIVGIVVTT
-312 IISILMRKRE
+312 IVSILMRKRE
-322 FGIKIAFGESK
+322 FGIKIVFGESK

-359 SWRYGALLQMSK
+359 SWRYGRLLQMSK
-371 DIKTATVLDFKL
+371 DFKVASVLDFKL

-393 FLLMIIIVSNVI
+393 FLLLIIVVSNVI
-405 VFLYI
+405 VFLFI

>member
-1 MMRIK
+1 MMKIK
-6 SAFLALKKRFLFS
+6 SAFLALKKRLLFS

-70 LQSKK
+70 SQSNK

-118 ITDLKHKTFR
+118 INDLKHKTYH
-128 DDRPTIKTIFVDEN
+128 DDTPTIKTIFVDEN
-142 YYKMLHLPLKSEEG
+142 YYKLLHLPLKFEEG
-156 FLHEDFKK
+156 FLHEDFQK

-185 DTINNQYTIIGFL
+185 DTINNQYTITGFL

-206 NNNPL
+206 NNTTNT
-211 NAYLK
+211 YLK

-239 LHQSTVLYLRK
+239 LHQSTVLYLQK
-250 DADVKKL
+250 GADIKKL
-257 EESILLKGN
+257 EESIQLKGN

-276 NEINEGVTLDSY
+276 EEINEGVTLDSY

-297 ILFVLFSIVGIVVTT
+297 ILFILFSIVGIVVTT

-371 DIKTATVLDFKL
+371 DIKTVTVLDFKL

-393 FLLMIIIVSNVI
+393 FLLLIIVVSNVI
-405 VFLYI
+405 VFLFI

>member
-1 MMRIK
+1 MRIK
-6 SAFLALKKRFLFS
+6 SAFIALKKRFLFS

-41 NLHHLND
+41 NLHYLND

-61 INFETTADR
+61 VTFEMTTDR
-70 LQSKK
+70 LQSNQ
-75 FNKEQIQEVYK
+75 FNKEKIQAVYN
-86 TIQQNKD
+86 TIHQNKD
-93 VISYGTYEQRV
+93 VISYGTYEERV
-104 IEIESSNRPLQTSM
+104 IEIESSNRPFQNSM
-118 ITDLKHKTFR
+118 ITDLKHKTFH
-128 DDRPTIKTIFVDEN
+128 DERPTIKTIFVDEN
-142 YYKMLHLPLKSEEG
+142 YYKMLHLPLKPEEG
-156 FLHEDFKK
+156 FSHDDFQK

-177 FKKYFQVG
+177 FKKYFQAG
-185 DTINNQYTIIGFL
+185 DTINNQYTITGFL

-206 NNNPL
+206 NNTTNT
-211 NAYLK
+211 YLK
-216 LDYAMIMP
+216 LDYAMILP
-224 MSSNRYEKYEAMFLR
+224 MSFDRFEKYEAMFLR
-239 LHQSTVLYLRK
+239 LHQSTVLYLQK
-250 DADVKKL
+250 GADVKKL
-257 EESILLKGN
+257 EESIQLKGN
-266 DGTFYLKSLG
+266 GGTFHLKSLG
-276 NEINEGVTLDSY
+276 DEINEDVTLNGY

-297 ILFVLFSIVGIVVTT
+297 TLFIVFSIVGIVVTT
-312 IISILMRKRE
+312 IVSILMRKRE

-345 IVAIV
+345 IVAIT
-350 GLGMSLVYF
+350 GLGMSIAYF
-359 SWRYGALLQMSK
+359 SWRYGVLLQMSK
-371 DIKTATVLDFKL
+371 DLKEATVLDFKL

-393 FLLMIIIVSNVI
+393 FLLLIIIVSNVT
-405 VFLYI
+405 VFLFI

>member
-41 NLHHLND
+41 NLYHLND

-61 INFETTADR
+61 VTFERATDR
-70 LQSKK
+70 LQSNQ
-75 FNKEQIQEVYK
+75 FNKEQIQAVYN
-86 TIQQNKD
+86 TIHQNKD
-93 VISYGTYEQRV
+93 VISYGTYEESL
-104 IEIESSNRPLQTSM
+104 IEIESSNRPLQNSM
-118 ITDLKHKTFR
+118 IADLKHKTFH
-128 DDRPTIKTIFVDEN
+128 DERPTVQTIVVDEN
-142 YYKMLHLPLKSEEG
+142 YYKLLHLPLKPEEV
-156 FLHEDFKK
+156 FLHEDFQK
-164 NSEEKTK
+164 NSEDKTK

-198 PENKFIVN
+198 PENKFIVDN
-206 NNNPL
+206 NSTNV
-211 NAYLK
+211 YLK

-224 MSSNRYEKYEAMFLR
+224 MSFDRYENYEGMFLR
-239 LHQSTVLYLRK
+239 LHQSTVLHLQK
-250 DADVKKL
+250 DADIKKL
-257 EESILLKGN
+257 EESIQLKGN
-266 DGTFYLKSLG
+266 GGTFHLKNLG
-276 NEINEGVTLDSY
+276 DEINIDFTLNSY
-288 SEIPQLIVG
+288 SEIPQLIIG
-297 ILFVLFSIVGIVVTT
+297 ILFILFSIVGIVVTT
-312 IISILMRKRE
+312 IVSILMRKRE
-322 FGIKIAFGESK
+322 FGIKIVFGESK

-359 SWRYGALLQMSK
+359 SWRYGRLLQMSK
-371 DIKTATVLDFKL
+371 DFKVASVLDFKL

-393 FLLMIIIVSNVI
+393 FLLLIIVVSNVI
-405 VFLYI
+405 VFLFI

>member
-1 MMRIK
+1 MRIK
-6 SAFLALKKRFLFS
+6 SAFIALKKRFLFS

-41 NLHHLND
+41 NLHYLND
-48 KSSSVLNV
+48 KSSSVLNG

-61 INFETTADR
+61 VTFEMTTDR
-70 LQSKK
+70 LQSNQ
-75 FNKEQIQEVYK
+75 FNKEKIQAVYN
-86 TIQQNKD
+86 TIHQNKD
-93 VISYGTYEQRV
+93 VISYGTYEERV
-104 IEIESSNRPLQTSM
+104 IEIESSNRPFQNSM
-118 ITDLKHKTFR
+118 ITDLKNKTFH
-128 DDRPTIKTIFVDEN
+128 DERPTIKTIFVDEN
-142 YYKMLHLPLKSEEG
+142 YYKMLQLPLKPEEG
-156 FLHEDFKK
+156 FAHDDFQK
-164 NSEEKTK
+164 NNEEKTK

-185 DTINNQYTIIGFL
+185 DTINNQYTITGFL

-206 NNNPL
+206 NNTTNT
-211 NAYLK
+211 YLK

-224 MSSNRYEKYEAMFLR
+224 MSFDRFEKYEAMFLR
-239 LHQSTVLYLRK
+239 LHQSTVLYLQK
-250 DADVKKL
+250 GADVKKL
-257 EESILLKGN
+257 EESIQLKGN
-266 DGTFYLKSLG
+266 GGTFHLKSLG
-276 NEINEGVTLDSY
+276 DEINEDVTLNGY

-297 ILFVLFSIVGIVVTT
+297 ILFIVFSIVGIVVTT
-312 IISILMRKRE
+312 IVSILMRKRE

-345 IVAIV
+345 IVAIT
-350 GLGMSLVYF
+350 GLGMSIAYF
-359 SWRYGALLQMSK
+359 SWRYGVLLQMSK
-371 DIKTATVLDFKL
+371 DLKEATVLDFKL

-393 FLLMIIIVSNVI
+393 FLLLIIIVSNVI
-405 VFLYI
+405 VFLFI

>member
-41 NLHHLND
+41 NLYHLND

-61 INFETTADR
+61 VTFERTTDR
-70 LQSKK
+70 LQSNQ
-75 FNKEQIQEVYK
+75 FNKEQIQAVYN
-86 TIQQNKD
+86 TIHQNKD
-93 VISYGTYEQRV
+93 VISYGTYEESL
-104 IEIESSNRPLQTSM
+104 IEIESSNRPLQNSM
-118 ITDLKHKTFR
+118 IADLKHKTFH
-128 DDRPTIKTIFVDEN
+128 DERPTVQTIVVDEN
-142 YYKMLHLPLKSEEG
+142 YYKLLHLPLKPEEV
-156 FLHEDFKK
+156 FLHEDFQK
-164 NSEEKTK
+164 NSEDKTK

-198 PENKFIVN
+198 PENKFIVDN
-206 NNNPL
+206 NSTNV
-211 NAYLK
+211 YLK

-224 MSSNRYEKYEAMFLR
+224 MSFDRYENYEGMFLR
-239 LHQSTVLYLRK
+239 LHQSTVLHLQK
-250 DADVKKL
+250 DADIKKL
-257 EESILLKGN
+257 EESIQLKGN
-266 DGTFYLKSLG
+266 GGTFHLKNLG
-276 NEINEGVTLDSY
+276 DEINIDFTLNSY
-288 SEIPQLIVG
+288 SEIPQLIIG
-297 ILFVLFSIVGIVVTT
+297 ILFILFSIVGIVVTT
-312 IISILMRKRE
+312 IVSILMRKRE
-322 FGIKIAFGESK
+322 FGIKIVFGESK

-350 GLGMSLVYF
+350 GLAMSLVYF
-359 SWRYGALLQMSK
+359 SWRYGRLLQMSK
-371 DIKTATVLDFKL
+371 DFKVASVLDFKL

-393 FLLMIIIVSNVI
+393 FLLLIIVVSNVI
-405 VFLYI
+405 VFLFI